1 MGEANLCSGD
11 VKAFRMF
18 GLQVHYLASKLQ
30 QLGHKG
36 SIELDCGSH
45 VS

>member
-1 MGEANLCSGD
+1 MDGSNIHSGD

-18 GLQVHYLASKLQ
+18 GLQVHSLVSILQ

-36 SIELDCGSH
+36 SVELECGSH
-45 VS
+45 V